1 MLKKACFTC
10 SFAHSSTGL
19 DENWCGCFTGMAGF
33 FSCWPP
39 AVPGT
44 LEGGLLVGCCCDVI
58 MTDCDVMAEV
68 VVVLVG

>member
-1 MLKKACFTC
+1 
-10 SFAHSSTGL
+10 
-19 DENWCGCFTGMAGF
+19 MAGF

-39 AVPGT
+39 AVPGGT
-44 LEGGLLVGCCCDVI
+44 LDGGLLLVDCCDVI